1 MEMESSDFY
10 RVLGVSRR
18 ATLEDIKKAYREI
31 ARVYHPDSNFFSE
44 IVSDRPSPEVVDRFK
59 QITDA
64 YNTLSNED
72 RRKMYDLSLGIGLK
86 GWEEHTEDAHES
98 KVFETVSKKQ
108 EEHTRAEAFGTF
120 GNNVR
125 PNSTIFDSVLAGQ
138 VRPMSEIIGIRRG
151 PFHRILKLLGLR

>member
-1 MEMESSDFY
+1 MESGDFY

-44 IVSDRPSPEVVDRFK
+44 IVSDRPSPDVVERFK

-72 RRKMYDLSLGIGLK
+72 RRKIYDLSLGIGLK
-86 GWEEHTEDAHES
+86 GWEDETKDAHES
-98 KVFETVSKKQ
+98 AVQ
-108 EEHTRAEAFGTF
+108 EAMNTEEDRTKAEAFGTF
-120 GNNVR
+120 GNNVK
-125 PNSTIFDSVLAGQ
+125 PNSAIMDTILAGQ
-138 VRPMSEIIGIRRG
+138 VRPMSEIIDIKRG
-151 PFHRILKLLGLR
+151 PFHRLLKLLRLR